1 MSSTKNLFLFLTLV
15 IFVCS
20 SVFTQAQFKKGNWL
34 VEGSVGS
41 IGISNSNNEYE
52 QDTTISKYESS
63 NFSFGINPRAGYF
76 VSDDFVIGLSLGLNY
91 SSSEND
97 GFYSNSDIKRYNSQY
112 SSFSLSAAPFL
123 RYYLPANASSHLRIY
138 GQIEG
143 GFTTYLSYN
152 SETEYYEMTGVVDYK
167 YKYDYP
173 SKYFSYYVTPMIGLN
188 YFLAQNVAFNG
199 ALGYRYSG
207 SSETSNSTYTPNG
220 GTPTKYPDSKYTYT
234 SNSFTWSMGF
244 TMIIP

>member
-1 MSSTKNLFLFLTLV
+1 MSNTKNVFLFLTLV
-15 IFVCS
+15 VFVCS
-20 SVFTQAQFKKGNWL
+20 TVFTQAQLKKGGWL
-34 VEGSVGS
+34 LEGSVGS
-41 IGISNSNNEYE
+41 LGINNSENEYE
-52 QDTTISKYESS
+52 QDTLTSKSDYSS
-63 NFSFGINPRAGYF
+63 FSFGINPRAGYF
-76 VSDDFVIGLSLGLNY
+76 VANDFVIGLSFGINY
-91 SSSEND
+91 GSSESN
-97 GFYSNSDIKRYNSQY
+97 GFYPNSDIKRYNSQS

-123 RYYLPANASSHLRIY
+123 RYYLPANASSHLRFY

-143 GFTTYLSYN
+143 GFSKYLSYN
-152 SETEYYEMTGVVDYK
+152 SETEYYEITGEVDYK

-207 SSETSNSTYTPNG
+207 SSETLNYTYTNG
-220 GTPTKYPDSKYTYT
+220 GVPTTSEDSKYTNT